1 VAEIPSRVFNLFGTR
16 KRNSAGLYVINL
28 YDLGVPTA
36 VVIDDYIPYTPIVS
50 NTSYVSV
57 NQGEKELWAILVEKA
72 FAKLNGNY
80 ASIEGG
86 NPVNSAY
93 TFLGIGGEE
102 LLFSEVTVDQLWD
115 KLVLAD

>member
-1 VAEIPSRVFNLFGTR
+1 MFNLFGTR

-36 VVIDDYIPYTPIVS
+36 VVIDDYIPYTPIAS

-72 FAKLNGNY
+72 FAKLHGNY

-86 NPVNSAY
+86 YPGNSAY
-93 TFLGIGGEE
+93 VFLGID
-102 LLFSEVTVDQLWD
+102 SEDITLSQITVDQLWD